1 MKLSVQTINVLK
13 NFSGIN
19 RSIVFRPGTTLATMS
34 SNKTIVAKATVP
46 DEFTNTFGIYQL
58 NEFIGALSLIDNP
71 DLDFGDNFVTIRG
84 DGDSEIVF
92 HYAEIST
99 IISPPEKDIK
109 LPTVDVEVSLSNKD
123 IQKVSKALNLFGLP
137 ELAIVGDGNQRRDFV
152 YVGDIC
158 NANITA
164 AFSDVDYEAYGQVY
178 NVGTGNNVSVNQIA
192 RMVGGNTVNL
202 APRAGE
208 VRISLANN
216 QKIKKT
222 FGWQPTVKLEDW
234 IKENA

>member
-137 ELAIVGDGNQRRDFV
+137 ELAIVGDGNRIWLQALDV
-152 YVGDIC
+152 K
-158 NANITA
+158 NPSANVFKI
-164 AFSDVDYEAYGQVY
+164 QVSEG
-178 NVGTGNNVSVNQIA
+178 NVVFRAVFRAENM
-192 RMVGGNTVNL
+192 RMVDGDYN
-202 APRAGE
+202 
-208 VRISLANN
+208 VRISSKGISQFIGTDVTYWIANEASS
-216 QKIKKT
+216 T
-222 FGWQPTVKLEDW
+222 F
-234 IKENA
+234 